1 MPGLSPPPKA
11 ARRAPWPLP
20 ARWGDRP
27 GSIEWR
33 LLGGATILFAG
44 FGFVLFLAIR
54 QNALAAAEEAFDRV
68 LGAAALSIADTVE
81 FENGAVTVDIPYSAF
96 AILGTSRLN
105 RVFYRVVAPDGAI
118 VTGSPVLGL
127 EIPHASGPE
136 LRLANS
142 ALQNEPVRIAAVG
155 RFRSDAN
162 SGQAGWI
169 DVMVGE
175 THEARIELARQ
186 LMLNAIAPLVILA
199 VLAFGMIWFSIRKA
213 FAPLRALESS
223 LRRRDRT
230 DLSPI
235 SAHVPKE
242 ISTLVQTLNLFMGRL
257 ESTLEGLRRVTADAA
272 HQLRTPLTALRMQ
285 AEVALDEPNP
295 DTLRHRVT
303 RIHANAVN
311 ASVLANK
318 LLADATLLH
327 NLRARQSEIVDLGTS
342 LSDVIARLRVEG
354 RFADRLEELQIDA
367 PAAPILI
374 DAEPTSLG
382 EMLRNIIENALI
394 HGAGATRIV
403 LRRDTGNALLTVADR
418 GPGIPA
424 HLRAAVFDRFTR
436 GTDAVPGSG
445 LGLAIARDVVE
456 ALDGRITLSTPAQG
470 GVQVDI
476 SLPLAAPA
484 PDAASGSP
492 VPPPASPRPRRTGQ
506 EAAP

>member
-1 MPGLSPPPKA
+1 MPRVSP
-11 ARRAPWPLP
+11 RRVPWSRS
-20 ARWGDRP
+20 ARWRWPP
-27 GSIEWR
+27 GSIEWN
-33 LLGGATILFAG
+33 LLGGATLLFAG

-105 RVFYRVVAPDGAI
+105 RVFYRVVAPDGSI

-142 ALQNEPVRIAAVG
+142 ALQSEPVRIAAVG

-186 LMLNAIAPLVILA
+186 LMLNAVAPLVILA

-223 LRRRDRT
+223 LRRRNRT

-235 SAHVPKE
+235 SARVPKE
-242 ISTLVQTLNLFMGRL
+242 IRTLVQTLNLFMGRL

-285 AEVALDEPNP
+285 AEVALDEQNP

-327 NLRARQSEIVDLGTS
+327 NLRARQSEIVDLGAT
-342 LSDVIARLRVEG
+342 VAGVVARLRVEG
-354 RFADRLEELQIDA
+354 RHAARLAELHTQT
-367 PAAPILI
+367 PATPVLI

-382 EMLRNIIENALI
+382 EMLRNVVENALV
-394 HGAGATRIV
+394 HGAGATQID
-403 LRRDTGNALLTVADR
+403 LRRDGRQAVLSVTDR

-424 HLRAAVFDRFTR
+424 HLHAAVFDRFTR
-436 GTDAVPGSG
+436 ATDAVPGSG

-456 ALDGRITLSTPAQG
+456 ALDGQITLCTPARG
-470 GVQVDI
+470 GVRVDI
-476 SLPLAAPA
+476 RLPLADVPADAPQTI
-484 PDAASGSP
+484 
-492 VPPPASPRPRRTGQ
+492 PAR
-506 EAAP
+506 AAP